1 MRNNGTDIRS
11 IASRSRY
18 LLMKAQLAGNLMLDG
33 HGASE
38 EENMIASMCNDMC
51 DLIRR
56 KLPVC
61 RDTEIPQLIECYD
74 MLYRVANHKLPDA
87 AMITGYTRRLLN
99 AWKSGNKE
107 IEESMV
113 YGLISSST
121 RLYPERTD
129 NATKNAGKTILLG
142 WISTL
147 KKFGYFP
154 DVSSYENYQRLALL
168 MQENLDE
175 YFNGDAGD
183 ARFGWYVR
191 NKIEDITTLGS
202 LLLESYRRFISTLFQ
217 EIDFEEKTALELA
230 ILRELSGRPDLAPQ
244 DREAYRLA
252 LRFTQQSL
260 SL

>member
-11 IASRSRY
+11 IASRSRC

-33 HGASE
+33 HDASE

-87 AMITGYTRRLLN
+87 AMITGYTRRLLT

-113 YGLISSST
+113 YGLISSSA

-129 NATKNAGKTILLG
+129 NATKKRRQDHT
-142 WISTL
+142 
-147 KKFGYFP
+147 P
-154 DVSSYENYQRLALL
+154 RMD
-168 MQENLDE
+168 LDSQKIRVLPRCLVIRKLPTSRPP
-175 YFNGDAGD
+175 D
-183 ARFGWYVR
+183 AR
-191 NKIEDITTLGS
+191 KS
-202 LLLESYRRFISTLFQ
+202 
-217 EIDFEEKTALELA
+217 
-230 ILRELSGRPDLAPQ
+230 
-244 DREAYRLA
+244 
-252 LRFTQQSL
+252 
-260 SL
+260 